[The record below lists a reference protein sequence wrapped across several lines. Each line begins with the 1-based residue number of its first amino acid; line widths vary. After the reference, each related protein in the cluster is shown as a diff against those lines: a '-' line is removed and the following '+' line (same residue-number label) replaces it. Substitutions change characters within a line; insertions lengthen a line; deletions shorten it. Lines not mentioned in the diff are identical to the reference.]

1 VDVPRLLRQAR
12 ALGLQTSEG
21 TTTYYLGRTITTPRG
36 NSGMPRP
43 QKRLFCAM
51 AQASANNPL
60 YFSIPPGRMVEL
72 GIQIDL

>member
-1 VDVPRLLRQAR
+1 
-12 ALGLQTSEG
+12 
-21 TTTYYLGRTITTPRG
+21 
-36 NSGMPRP
+36 MPRA